1 MFLKAGAVSLAL
13 LLASRLLGLARES
26 AQAAAFGS
34 TGLADVAVLLLTLP
48 DWLTSVVASGALAYV
63 LVPAWAG
70 QAPPAV
76 ARSQRRV
83 ARGLLLVGLAGAV
96 ALALGREPVAAWLA
110 GGLPADLRAAAA
122 SGLVWSSLAFPPAL
136 LAALWA
142 TRLQHERDF
151 LGLYGANLVVNG
163 GLIAAIALA
172 GWRLPQAVPLLGAG
186 LLAAM
191 GLRLAWQWRRL
202 SSAGTP
208 AVVSPDPA
216 HPPGVARAG
225 RLPAPPVWAWAVLSA
240 GLPLALPFAARSI
253 ASLQGEGGLATFN
266 YAWKLVELPLVLA
279 IQLVATLAFPAVAA
293 AVARGLESP
302 DARQPLR
309 VAFALAWALA
319 CAAAAG
325 LLVGADALA
334 SLLFGWGRM
343 DAGALAQVAAWGRVA
358 AWGLLPQAVGAVA
371 LTVLASQQRMRLAA
385 VVHGLAL
392 AALLVAP
399 AWLPREGESL
409 MWALDGL
416 FALIALVLVGCLGP
430 AARACLPWR
439 LMAVTALA
447 LLAVAGLRSAF
458 GFIGGPGLPGLAL
471 ACMAGVA
478 VLAAGYACD
487 PALKAA
493 LRR

>member
-70 QAPPAV
+70 RAPADV

-83 ARGLLLVGLAGAV
+83 ARGLLVGGMGVAL
-96 ALALGREPVAAWLA
+96 ALALGRESVAAWLA

-122 SGLVWSSLAFPPAL
+122 SGLVWSALAFAPAL

-163 GLIAAIALA
+163 ALIAAIAAA
-172 GWRLPQAVPLLGAG
+172 GLRLPQAVPVLGAG

-202 SSAGTP
+202 PQGQP
-208 AVVSPDPA
+208 
-216 HPPGVARAG
+216 VATAAACDS
-225 RLPAPPVWAWAVLSA
+225 RLPAPPVWAWAILSA
-240 GLPLALPFAARSI
+240 GLPLALPFAARSM
-253 ASLQGEGGLATFN
+253 ASLQGEGALATFN

-293 AVARGLESP
+293 AVAQGLDSP
-302 DARQPLR
+302 QARQPLR

-334 SLLFGWGRM
+334 GLLFGWGRM
-343 DAGALAQVAAWGRVA
+343 EAGALAQVAAWGRVA
-358 AWGLLPQAVGAVA
+358 AWGLLPQAVAAVA
-371 LTVLASQQRMRLAA
+371 LTVLASQQRMRPAA
-385 VVHGLAL
+385 VVHALAL
-392 AALLVAP
+392 AALLVSSAV
-399 AWLPREGESL
+399 LPRDGATL
-409 MWALDGL
+409 MWVLNTL
-416 FALIALVLVGCLGP
+416 FAVIAGVLVACLGP

-439 LMAVTALA
+439 LMAVAALA
-447 LLAVAGLRSAF
+447 LAAVAGLRGAL
-458 GFIGGPGLPGLAL
+458 GFLEAQAWASLL
-471 ACMAGVA
+471 VAG
-478 VLAAGYACD
+478 LAAGLVLASAYGAD
-487 PALKAA
+487 PTLRGL